1 MSLLCCHIGQ
11 FQDGIHIP
19 GIEEGIIIAFL
30 DSRMVHTLDESR
42 NVHALVESRNV
53 YALEE
58 FRNAFILVDSRMV
71 FTLQESRRHSIRG
84 LFCRVLLMT
93 PQFLYST
100 CLPTITISQKK
111 ILLFFF
117 IDLNQPCLMI
127 IYYTI

>member
-1 MSLLCCHIGQ
+1 MSLLCCHIGR

-84 LFCRVLLMT
+84 LFCRVLLMIRLLII
-93 PQFLYST
+93 QFKLKFLNLAFLGKSKKYA
-100 CLPTITISQKK
+100 LEIEQIS
-111 ILLFFF
+111 LLA
-117 IDLNQPCLMI
+117 QMSK
-127 IYYTI
+127 